1 MPGRA
6 KGDNESHYLFRPFG
20 KISTSSIADHGYAST
35 EANDFKSE

>member
-6 KGDNESHYLFRPFG
+6 KGENEPHYLFRRFG
-20 KISTSSIADHGYAST
+20 KISTSSIAGRGYSST